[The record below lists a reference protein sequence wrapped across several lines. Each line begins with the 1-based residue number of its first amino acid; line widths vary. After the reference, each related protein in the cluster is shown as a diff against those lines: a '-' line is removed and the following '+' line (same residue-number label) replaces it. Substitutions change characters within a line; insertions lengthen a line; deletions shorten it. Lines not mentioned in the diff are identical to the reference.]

1 MLTILYSSKY
11 KFELTLKTFIEGQDQ
26 SGVFWFRTWLLSWA
40 SSQLSLLFL
49 LFFLSRKKASFSRSM
64 LGFSRLA
71 IKTTLWRVCTLRQ
84 RRYTSGQSHLDIKQ
98 QISRHL
104 YRRRNTSFSV
114 HLWNRVLFGAA
125 VMYKQG
131 WRYVGCRPSL
141 LSSPHSSLVLSCYL
155 QLATGVYCVINLLPC
170 QSAQADELW
179 AHHKGRLNVDGYDIP
194 WERSRR
200 PARNVDKL
208 SFSPF
213 EGRAPFACK
222 IGFVFDFCCHS

>member
-1 MLTILYSSKY
+1 MPVNLSKFLWRTELLITKGGFWNISWKSKSFKEATAIMLKILDSSKY
-11 KFELTLKTFIEGQDQ
+11 KFELTLKTFIEGQDR
-26 SGVFWFRTWLLSWA
+26 SWVFWFRTWLLSWA
-40 SSQLSLLFL
+40 SSQLSLLLFL
-49 LFFLSRKKASFSRSM
+49 LFFSSRNKASFSRSM

-104 YRRRNTSFSV
+104 YLRRNTSFSV

-141 LSSPHSSLVLSCYL
+141 LSSPLLSSQFVSAILLFT
-155 QLATGVYCVINLLPC
+155 TGHWRLLC
-170 QSAQADELW
+170 
-179 AHHKGRLNVDGYDIP
+179 N
-194 WERSRR
+194 
-200 PARNVDKL
+200 
-208 SFSPF
+208 
-213 EGRAPFACK
+213 
-222 IGFVFDFCCHS
+222 